1 MKVTANGLLKSGC
14 QTVKKSFFMSK
25 AIQEI
30 HFPVALWSVSPPLPA
45 LSPGPCHGHRGQLG
59 SVVTPRS
66 SRRLGAPTDWVV
78 RSAVGVG
85 GRGSWCLLTAG
96 SICSSLHVAISAEG
110 LIGPYT
116 SLSNWFGCKQL
127 LFRLLNPFF
136 FLKIASTFMF

>member
-1 MKVTANGLLKSGC
+1 MKVTASGLLKSGC

-25 AIQEI
+25 AIHEI
-30 HFPVALWSVSPPLPA
+30 HVPVALWSVSPPLPA

-78 RSAVGVG
+78 HSAVG
-85 GRGSWCLLTAG
+85 GRGSWRLLTAG
-96 SICSSLHVAISAEG
+96 SICSSLHVPVSAEA
-110 LIGPYT
+110 LIRPYT

-127 LFRLLNPFF
+127 LFQLLNPFF
-136 FLKIASTFMF
+136 FLKIASTYTF